1 MVDATDDTTEFVSI
15 ERDPDRAAASAH
27 LYADHP
33 NVQVLNGDWTELR
46 DHGPF
51 DLLVLDGGGKQTVDP
66 AAGWLTVGGM
76 VVLDDFTPTD
86 RPEED
91 EVRQYWLGHPSL
103 QAVEVRLSATLS
115 TVIGVLQPAP
125 GSSSRT

>member
-1 MVDATDDTTEFVSI
+1 
-15 ERDPDRAAASAH
+15 
-27 LYADHP
+27 
-33 NVQVLNGDWTELR
+33 LNGDWTELR

-51 DLLVLDGGGKQTVDP
+51 DLLVLDGGGKQKVDP